1 MLIAPEKQDRRAV
14 PSLSGSPVEHSSALH
29 PTLEG
34 TRHCV
39 RSHAHGSRQGFS
51 VQTRLASE
59 IVPASQSAGI
69 KGVPSPYHHPCAHH
83 VVVQSGNFPELAL
96 H

>member
-1 MLIAPEKQDRRAV
+1 MLIAPKKQDRTAV

-39 RSHAHGSRQGFS
+39 RACTWVKIGLLCADQAGLR
-51 VQTRLASE
+51 E

-83 VVVQSGNFPELAL
+83 VVIQSGNFPELAL